1 MAIYKVQG
9 PDGRILTVEGPAN
22 APEDEVIQQAHLLY
36 TQQQAHEAKTGI
48 GAAFKHGLTE
58 GKASAEQGIATLLGA
73 AGMKNYSQDWLNA
86 SEAARKEAAGMYEG
100 TTEEDIARARAENGP
115 IAELLAKG
123 KKHIAEPL
131 GEMGGRFGP
140 TMVMSAPMFGP
151 LGLGAAGLNEY
162 LASVGEVKHRGG
174 DDTESM
180 LYGGPLAALNVAK
193 IPTGRLGTY
202 ASEAVAK
209 GLGRVTPEA
218 AEAGVREAALAA
230 REAKAAEVAGVAN
243 KGDLGPLSTVENLA
257 VQEAKAAPFQAAQEA
272 ATRAAAEVP
281 GQRTWGGF
289 AGDVAAGA
297 AGNAAVNIPLSL
309 ASEALTRHA
318 TGEKPMTAEEAGELS
333 QQLALLSP
341 IFGAGH
347 AVIHNPVREAKLRAE
362 GAATAEGVSPEAI
375 DARKDVAAAQ
385 ELKDQY
391 DIDNTPFHPE
401 QSTDQLWE
409 TLRTQS
415 GRDDVPAYSDL
426 SDKQRK
432 GFNDAVK
439 AKGAA
444 TRESKDQPGVYEPK
458 KNTVTAFERIAGKP
472 EKVPVPEAGAELATP
487 APAPETELTTPE
499 AGAELATPTP
509 TPDFVVEPTTR
520 SIKPADTR
528 KQIADI
534 SAQLFEQHYPG
545 EDFTALP
552 DHVKKSWNG
561 TVNSKWKNPESFTVP
576 TSVRKYLETNTPE
589 KAYQEAIGKLKV
601 EPVSIEELKNTP
613 PDIDGNT
620 IWDSIS
626 KLHTPG
632 KSLNIDR
639 VTQNVKAYHELKA
652 NAERDAERQRI
663 ADEEEAARQSAE
675 QAELERQK
683 QVYDKV
689 VAASK
694 EDTDLI
700 KKTFDEGLTPVPPTR
715 KPAAPIIEERPVP
728 VKSEA
733 VAPITE
739 EKPAAPVVEEKP
751 TEPKSKLADLTE
763 DELYVRVAEG
773 TLPEAAL
780 DRELKRRNH
789 EVTKPNLAEER
800 EVVKAAIGEGYSLD
814 ELEDVDPI
822 VTAAHERA
830 KKAIADNSENPTE
843 ENTGNAVD
851 AAINLDNAQAKIEE
865 EKRKAAEAAKEKRK
879 ADREAKK
886 AAKLKAEQDEREK
899 VAKQAEKDR
908 IAAQVEKDRIKEEA
922 EAAEAL
928 KVAEENAKRAEYDAA
943 VSHVAKIIDMP
954 KDRVV
959 YYDPETKHGLYTNK
973 AHKYGI
979 TMYMP
984 FIYKG
989 KDGITRR
996 SSDVS
1001 DATWLDPKIK
1011 QTLVAK
1017 ADQLKKESFAAGDKQ
1032 MKAMFGEG
1040 QIAVKLSD
1048 PGMSKIAS
1056 AWATQLG
1063 LDRLP
1068 NGKRVFITDKEWAQN
1083 AKLKGSLE
1091 CVAMVNFVPGLNG
1104 LHIPLADIN
1113 NKPAGV
1119 YAITIDNALS
1129 PHEQLEVLAH
1139 EMGHTVETMYL
1150 NNAPKEVQAAIKA
1163 DFKEYLKAQ
1172 RKAATSHDID
1182 KLFHSPAIAEKA
1194 KEAYPARQR
1203 ERIGS
1208 EALNYYSDFSE
1219 WFANQT
1225 ARWATSAEQPR
1236 SVVDKFFAGLGKIL
1250 REFFT
1255 KNKEYLPE
1263 KSVAEFLNSIKDRA
1277 SEYATN
1283 QEEGGTVGEVQYSRS
1298 LQTNDPL
1305 IKRAVDSGYTTMK
1318 DIEAPKTIPE
1328 RVKGMNSWMDSF
1340 FQKFVNEWHGVE
1352 TTLAPHLG
1360 KMVGEKQRAD
1370 LVGRFMST
1378 APNFI
1383 TNALQMGGIEL
1394 LKDGTM
1400 DITKIPVR
1408 LSSGKVVNA
1417 SIYEMQRQVD
1427 KIGKEG
1433 RDLFNHVA
1441 YVLDAA
1447 DQLKRDP
1454 SKVGKH
1460 ITGNM
1465 AEFRQHEKDV
1475 ADLRDKYPELNDA
1488 LEMWREINKSLIK
1501 SAFDSGLINKKTRD
1515 VFMKNASYSPR
1526 YMLREEVLQRLGV
1539 QEGKATEVGNTRTKV
1554 FRERTAAE
1562 HQVNVWENMTRH
1574 YAGMTLGIMANETK
1588 KAIGEQFVAVG
1599 AAREVERAVK
1609 KELQGNLAVMVNG
1622 ERKFYKVD
1630 SPELIPSMM
1639 QVQMDFGP
1647 LMKVARG
1654 ATQMLRAG
1662 ALNNPG
1668 NWIRQIARDPIA
1680 ATLATNLGWITPA
1693 HTMKELTSIMQGNN
1707 PTYDMLAR
1715 RGVIG
1720 HVDPS
1725 VNASDVHHFMDTL
1738 STRMKNKGAI
1748 AAAVDKGATLLNK
1761 THIAVDGATRVAIYK
1776 EALLRA
1782 HKEGLHGK
1790 DAENYAV
1797 MMARENINFSVTGSS
1812 QAMKQARLLIP
1823 FLSAGINGLEL
1834 MRKAITASNIPMKD
1848 RAEFRRQFLGKVA
1861 TIGMLSAAYTMY
1873 MSGNE
1878 EYENVPDNKRYT
1890 NWVFPT
1896 GIKDHPMLI
1905 ALPPEFAFIKW
1916 LPEMM
1921 VRYGMG
1927 TKSAQQLMA
1936 AAADQVKGMVP
1947 GGMGYSLLPVPQI
1960 MKPIVE
1966 NWINRSFYTGED
1978 IETKGEHYQ
1987 LESDRSSATANL
1999 LSKTG
2004 ISAPMWDNLFRGYG
2018 AELGMAA
2025 VWLADNVLKPDNA
2038 PVKPSKDF
2046 VELPGLGLKGIFGT
2060 KYASQQRTDFYA
2072 HKEDLDSFRS
2082 RLKTLQDQG
2091 RQEEVDK
2098 LAADP
2103 DAKKKLGM
2111 ATVYDQIG
2119 RQMQQLGKEI
2129 KMLEANTD
2137 MNEATRNERIDQRKR
2152 NINILAA
2159 KAEKIYRD
2167 KM

>member
-22 APEDEVIQQAHLLY
+22 APEAEVIQQAHLLY

-48 GAAFKHGLTE
+48 GAAFKHGLME
-58 GKASAEQGIATLLGA
+58 LKASDEQGIATLLGA

-151 LGLGAAGLNEY
+151 LGLAAAGVNEY

-174 DDTESM
+174 DDTKSM

-209 GLGRVTPEA
+209 VLGRVTPEA

-243 KGDLGPLSTVENLA
+243 KGGLGPLSPVENLA

-272 ATRAAAEVP
+272 ATRAATEVP

-318 TGEKPMTAEEAGELS
+318 TGEKPMTAEEAGDLS

-347 AVIHNPVREAKLRAE
+347 AVLHNPVREAKLRAE

-375 DARKDVAAAQ
+375 AARKDVAAAQ

-439 AKGAA
+439 AKGDA
-444 TRESKDQPGVYEPK
+444 TRENKDQPGVYEPK

-472 EKVPVPEAGAELATP
+472 EKVPVPEAGAELTT
-487 APAPETELTTPE
+487 PAPETELTTP
-499 AGAELATPTP
+499 APKTELATPASET
-509 TPDFVVEPTTR
+509 EPTLRPMTGGEWMTQR
-520 SIKPADTR
+520 DEVAAQRFNDAYPDLNYADLPTNVQNSW
-528 KQIADI
+528 K
-534 SAQLFEQHYPG
+534 SAATNAAKGGAHPEEIRLT
-545 EDFTALP
+545 DA
-552 DHVKKSWNG
+552 VKK
-561 TVNSKWKNPESFTVP
+561 
-576 TSVRKYLETNTPE
+576 YLAKSTPE
-589 KAYQEAIGKLKV
+589 RAYEALQPQFKGKL
-601 EPVSIEELKNTP
+601 ELPSLEELKSSPLNLA
-613 PDIDGNT
+613 DGT
-620 IWDSIS
+620 KIWDSIAALHEPGQ
-626 KLHTPG
+626 KLNT
-632 KSLNIDR
+632 R
-639 VTQNVKAYHELKA
+639 EVKNKLLGYEVAK
-652 NAERDAERQRI
+652 
-663 ADEEEAARQSAE
+663 
-675 QAELERQK
+675 QK
-683 QVYDKV
+683 
-689 VAASK
+689 AASPIMEEPEQVDVGQIAAPDIK
-694 EDTDLI
+694 PDTNVYYPTDVYT
-700 KKTFDEGLTPVPPTR
+700 KGLTPVPPTR

-733 VAPITE
+733 VAPVEKPVVSETKVE
-739 EKPAAPVVEEKP
+739 EPAAPVVKEKP
-751 TEPKSKLADLTE
+751 VSEPKSKLADLTE
-763 DELYVRVAEG
+763 DELDALVFDGE
-773 TLPEAAL
+773 LSSAARDL
-780 DRELKRRNH
+780 ELKRRKQGAPKVSEAQAIELGKTDEFVDTEEFGSIAHPDIEASYKNLQGTVDKH
-789 EVTKPNLAEER
+789 EK
-800 EVVKAAIGEGYSLD
+800 
-814 ELEDVDPI
+814 
-822 VTAAHERA
+822 
-830 KKAIADNSENPTE
+830 NPTAE
-843 ENTGNAVD
+843 TEGNAVD
-851 AAINLDNAQAKIEE
+851 AAINHDNAQEAVVKAQPKAQTKPIKRATVIEAFKAHDNPTYNWLGEKLESLGNKVKFVSDDGAGGRYDRAADTITIGSNTPKDVATRVVGHEVAHAVVSHAIDNPTKEQKPYVENLTNLYEKVKDHKSIKGDYGTQDIHEFVSEGLSNPEFQGKLAKI
-865 EKRKAAEAAKEKRK
+865 RYKETS
-879 ADREAKK
+879 
-886 AAKLKAEQDEREK
+886 
-899 VAKQAEKDR
+899 VWG
-908 IAAQVEKDRIKEEA
+908 
-922 EAAEAL
+922 AL
-928 KVAEENAKRAEYDAA
+928 THA
-943 VSHVAKIIDMP
+943 VAKIL
-954 KDRVV
+954 
-959 YYDPETKHGLYTNK
+959 GLKSGRALGELLSNTEALAAIN
-973 AHKYGI
+973 
-979 TMYMP
+979 
-984 FIYKG
+984 
-989 KDGITRR
+989 TRR
-996 SSDVS
+996 E
-1001 DATWLDPKIK
+1001 A
-1011 QTLVAK
+1011 
-1017 ADQLKKESFAAGDKQ
+1017 
-1032 MKAMFGEG
+1032 EG
-1040 QIAVKLSD
+1040 RIFE
-1048 PGMSKIAS
+1048 
-1056 AWATQLG
+1056 
-1063 LDRLP
+1063 LP
-1068 NGKRVFITDKEWAQN
+1068 
-1083 AKLKGSLE
+1083 
-1091 CVAMVNFVPGLNG
+1091 
-1104 LHIPLADIN
+1104 
-1113 NKPAGV
+1113 
-1119 YAITIDNALS
+1119 
-1129 PHEQLEVLAH
+1129 AH
-1139 EMGHTVETMYL
+1139 H
-1150 NNAPKEVQAAIKA
+1150 A
-1163 DFKEYLKAQ
+1163 
-1172 RKAATSHDID
+1172 
-1182 KLFHSPAIAEKA
+1182 
-1194 KEAYPARQR
+1194 
-1203 ERIGS
+1203 
-1208 EALNYYSDFSE
+1208 
-1219 WFANQT
+1219 
-1225 ARWATSAEQPR
+1225 
-1236 SVVDKFFAGLGKIL
+1236 
-1250 REFFT
+1250 
-1255 KNKEYLPE
+1255 
-1263 KSVAEFLNSIKDRA
+1263 
-1277 SEYATN
+1277 
-1283 QEEGGTVGEVQYSRS
+1283 
-1298 LQTNDPL
+1298 NDPL
-1305 IKRAVDSGYTTMK
+1305 IKRAVGSGYTTMK

-1427 KIGKEG
+1427 MIGKEG

-1465 AEFRQHEKDV
+1465 TEFRQHEKDV
-1475 ADLRDKYPELNDA
+1475 ADLRAKYPELNDA

-1539 QEGKATEVGNTRTKV
+1539 QEGKPTEVGNTRTKV

-1562 HQVNVWENMTRH
+1562 HQVNVWENMARH

-1639 QVQMDFGP
+1639 QVQQDFGP

-1654 ATQMLRAG
+1654 ATQVLRTG
-1662 ALNNPG
+1662 VLSNPG
-1668 NWIRQIARDPIA
+1668 YWIRQIARDPIA
-1680 ATLATNLGWITPA
+1680 ATLATDLGWITPA

-1707 PTYDMLAR
+1707 PAYDLLAR

-1725 VNASDVHHFMDTL
+1725 LNASDVHHFMDTM
-1738 STRMKNKGAI
+1738 SRRAGTKGVVASV
-1748 AAAVDKGATLLNK
+1748 ADKSGNFLNK
-1761 THIAVDGATRVAIYK
+1761 MHIAVDGATRVAIYK

-1782 HKEGLHGK
+1782 AKEGLHGK

-1834 MRKAITASNIPMKD
+1834 MRKAVTASNIPMKD

-1873 MSGNE
+1873 MSGSE
-1878 EYENVPDNKRYT
+1878 EYESIPDSKRYT
-1890 NWVFPT
+1890 NWIFPT
-1896 GIKDHPMLI
+1896 GIKDHPMAI

-1916 LPEMM
+1916 MPEML
-1921 VRYGMG
+1921 VRYGIG
-1927 TKSAQQLMA
+1927 TQSAQQIMSA
-1936 AAADQVKGMVP
+1936 AVDQMQGMVP
-1947 GGMGYSLLPVPQI
+1947 GGMGYTLLPIPQI
-1960 MKPIVE
+1960 AKPVFE
-1966 NWINRSFYTGED
+1966 NWMNKSTYTGED

-1987 LESDRSSATANL
+1987 LESDRSTAAANL

-2004 ISAPMWDNLFRGYG
+2004 MSAPKWDNLFRGYG
-2018 AELGMAA
+2018 GELGMAA
-2025 VWLADNVLKPDNA
+2025 VWLADMMLKPDNA

-2060 KYASQQRTDFYA
+2060 KYASQQRTDFYT

-2091 RQEEVDK
+2091 RQEEVEK

-2129 KMLEANTD
+2129 KMLEANTG
-2137 MNEATRNERIDQRKR
+2137 MSEATRNERIDQRKR
-2152 NINILAA
+2152 MINTLAA

>member
-22 APEDEVIQQAHLLY
+22 APEAEVIQQAHLLY

-58 GKASAEQGIATLLGA
+58 YKASAEQGIATLLGA
-73 AGMKNYSQDWLNA
+73 AGMKNYSQDWLNS

-151 LGLGAAGLNEY
+151 LGLAAAGVNEY

-174 DDTESM
+174 DDTGSM

-209 GLGRVTPEA
+209 VLGRVTPEA
-218 AEAGVREAALAA
+218 AEASVREAALAA

-243 KGDLGPLSTVENLA
+243 KGDLGPLSPVENLA

-272 ATRAAAEVP
+272 ATRAAAAVP

-318 TGEKPMTAEEAGELS
+318 TGEKPMTTEEAGELS

-347 AVIHNPVREAKLRAE
+347 AVLHNPVREAKLRAE

-375 DARKDVAAAQ
+375 DARKDVAAAK
-385 ELKDQY
+385 EAKDQY

-439 AKGAA
+439 AKGTA

-458 KNTVTAFERIAGKP
+458 KNTLTAFERIAGKP
-472 EKVPVPEAGAELATP
+472 EKVPVSEAGAELATP
-487 APAPETELTTPE
+487 ELGE
-499 AGAELATPTP
+499 ELVTPTH
-509 TPDFVVEPTTR
+509 TPDYVAPPTVR
-520 SIKPADTR
+520 PNKPADIR
-528 KQIADI
+528 KQIADV

-545 EDFTALP
+545 EDFASLP
-552 DHVKKSWNG
+552 DTVKDSWNG

-576 TSVRKYLETNTPE
+576 TTVRKYFETNTPE
-589 KAYQEAIGKLKV
+589 KAYQEAVGKLKV

-613 PDIDGNT
+613 PDNNGNT

-632 KSLNIDR
+632 KPLNIDR

-652 NAERDAERQRI
+652 NAARDAERQKI
-663 ADEEEAARQSAE
+663 AAEQSAEEEAARQ
-675 QAELERQK
+675 AELEQQK
-683 QVYDKV
+683 QDYNEV
-689 VAASK
+689 VAASS
-694 EDTDLI
+694 EDTRQI
-700 KKTFDEGLTPVPPTR
+700 AKTYDEGISPIVTEEQAAAHVLSDEQIAKR
-715 KPAAPIIEERPVP
+715 EAQKAKSEAAAPIVEERPVP
-728 VKSEA
+728 VKSEPVVPEA
-733 VAPITE
+733 KVEEPVAPVSYPEYASMGKDQLASERDRLQTIDELDPQYE
-739 EKPAAPVVEEKP
+739 EKRDRYAAIRARETELGKKP
-751 TEPKSKLADLTE
+751 TL
-763 DELYVRVAEG
+763 
-773 TLPEAAL
+773 
-780 DRELKRRNH
+780 
-789 EVTKPNLAEER
+789 TKP
-800 EVVKAAIGEGYSLD
+800 LD
-814 ELEDVDPI
+814 EDVRTAVEVNQETKNWADSDDVGVTGDIDPI

-830 KKAIADNSENPTE
+830 EKAIAENNENPTAE
-843 ENTGNAVD
+843 TEGDAVD
-851 AAINLDNAQAKIEE
+851 AAINLDNAQETVAKAQPKAQTKPIKRATVIDALKAHDNPTYNWLGEKLESLGNKVKFVSDDGVGGRYDRAADTIIIGSNTPKDVATRVIGHEVAHAVVSHAIDNPTKEQKPYVENLTNLYEKVKDHKSIKGDYGTQDIHEFVSEGLSNPEFQGKLAKI
-865 EKRKAAEAAKEKRK
+865 RYKETS
-879 ADREAKK
+879 AWG
-886 AAKLKAEQDEREK
+886 
-899 VAKQAEKDR
+899 
-908 IAAQVEKDRIKEEA
+908 
-922 EAAEAL
+922 AL
-928 KVAEENAKRAEYDAA
+928 THA
-943 VSHVAKIIDMP
+943 VAKILGFKSGRALGELLSNTEALAAI
-954 KDRVV
+954 
-959 YYDPETKHGLYTNK
+959 N
-973 AHKYGI
+973 
-979 TMYMP
+979 
-984 FIYKG
+984 
-989 KDGITRR
+989 TRR
-996 SSDVS
+996 E
-1001 DATWLDPKIK
+1001 A
-1011 QTLVAK
+1011 
-1017 ADQLKKESFAAGDKQ
+1017 
-1032 MKAMFGEG
+1032 EG
-1040 QIAVKLSD
+1040 
-1048 PGMSKIAS
+1048 
-1056 AWATQLG
+1056 
-1063 LDRLP
+1063 
-1068 NGKRVFITDKEWAQN
+1068 RVFE
-1083 AKLKGSLE
+1083 L
-1091 CVAMVNFVPGLNG
+1091 
-1104 LHIPLADIN
+1104 
-1113 NKPAGV
+1113 PAHH
-1119 YAITIDNALS
+1119 A
-1129 PHEQLEVLAH
+1129 
-1139 EMGHTVETMYL
+1139 
-1150 NNAPKEVQAAIKA
+1150 
-1163 DFKEYLKAQ
+1163 
-1172 RKAATSHDID
+1172 
-1182 KLFHSPAIAEKA
+1182 
-1194 KEAYPARQR
+1194 
-1203 ERIGS
+1203 
-1208 EALNYYSDFSE
+1208 
-1219 WFANQT
+1219 
-1225 ARWATSAEQPR
+1225 
-1236 SVVDKFFAGLGKIL
+1236 
-1250 REFFT
+1250 
-1255 KNKEYLPE
+1255 
-1263 KSVAEFLNSIKDRA
+1263 
-1277 SEYATN
+1277 
-1283 QEEGGTVGEVQYSRS
+1283 
-1298 LQTNDPL
+1298 NDPL
-1305 IKRAVDSGYTTMK
+1305 IKRAVGSGYTTMK

-1465 AEFRQHEKDV
+1465 TEFRQHEKDV
-1475 ADLRDKYPELNDA
+1475 ADLRAKYPELNDA

-1539 QEGKATEVGNTRTKV
+1539 QEGKPTEVGNTRTKV

-1562 HQVNVWENMTRH
+1562 HQVNVWENMARH

-1639 QVQMDFGP
+1639 QVQQDFGP

-1654 ATQMLRAG
+1654 ATQVLRTG
-1662 ALNNPG
+1662 VLSNPG
-1668 NWIRQIARDPIA
+1668 YWIRQIARDPIA
-1680 ATLATNLGWITPA
+1680 ATLATDLGWITPA

-1707 PTYDMLAR
+1707 PAYDLLAR

-1725 VNASDVHHFMDTL
+1725 LNASDVHHFMDTMSRRAGTKGVVASVADKSGNFL
-1738 STRMKNKGAI
+1738 SKM
-1748 AAAVDKGATLLNK
+1748 
-1761 THIAVDGATRVAIYK
+1761 HIAVDGATRVAIYK

-1782 HKEGLHGK
+1782 AKEGLHGK

-1873 MSGNE
+1873 MSGSE
-1878 EYENVPDNKRYT
+1878 EYESIPDSKRYT
-1890 NWVFPT
+1890 NWIFPT
-1896 GIKDHPMLI
+1896 GIKDHPMAI

-1916 LPEMM
+1916 MPEMM

-1927 TKSAQQLMA
+1927 TQSAQQIMSA
-1936 AAADQVKGMVP
+1936 AVDQMQGMVP
-1947 GGMGYSLLPVPQI
+1947 GGMGYTLLPIPQI
-1960 MKPIVE
+1960 AKPVFE
-1966 NWINRSFYTGED
+1966 NWMNKSTYTGED

-1987 LESDRSSATANL
+1987 LESDRSTAAANL

-2004 ISAPMWDNLFRGYG
+2004 MSAPKWDNLFRGYG
-2018 AELGMAA
+2018 GELGMAA
-2025 VWLADNVLKPDNA
+2025 VWLADMMLKPDNA
-2038 PVKPSKDF
+2038 PIKPSKDF

-2060 KYASQQRTDFYA
+2060 KYASQQRTDFYT

-2091 RQEEVDK
+2091 RQEEVEK

-2137 MNEATRNERIDQRKR
+2137 MNEALRNERIDQRKR